1 MWALPDSMAAV
12 VGGDGLLVVVLHFGD
27 DGAFG
32 GEDGFGGLGGERVHW
47 RFRFLMNGFGMRSA
61 GCLAA
66 IGRAINLCV

>member
-32 GEDGFGGLGGERVHW
+32 GLGGERVHW

-61 GCLAA
+61 GCLVA

>member
-32 GEDGFGGLGGERVHW
+32 
-47 RFRFLMNGFGMRSA
+47 
-61 GCLAA
+61 
-66 IGRAINLCV
+66 